1 MRSKLNIAFL
11 WIFVFLLGGV
21 AGAVSDYLYRAKK
34 PVAVA
39 PATPPKPQDIIDGM
53 ARELRL
59 DNQQKES
66 LKAIF
71 TQSGQ
76 RYRAL
81 RQQYRPKWDE
91 IRNDSDEQIKAMLR
105 PDQKASF
112 EAFLKKVYSRPPG
125 SPPPPTKNN

>member
-1 MRSKLNIAFL
+1 MRSKLSIAFL

-39 PATPPKPQDIIDGM
+39 PAAPPKPQDIIDGM
-53 ARELRL
+53 ARELRM

-71 TQSGQ
+71 EQSGQ

-81 RQQYRPKWDE
+81 RQQYRPQWDE
-91 IRNDSDEQIKAMLR
+91 IRNDTDEQIKGILR
-105 PDQKASF
+105 PDQKERF
-112 EAFLKKVYSRPPG
+112 EDFLKKAYSKPPG
-125 SPPPPTKNN
+125 SPPPNKNN

>member
-1 MRSKLNIAFL
+1 MRSKLSIAFL
-11 WIFVFLLGGV
+11 WIFVFFLGGV

-34 PVAVA
+34 PAAVA
-39 PATPPKPQDIIDGM
+39 PAAPPTLQDIIDGM
-53 ARELRL
+53 ARELKL

-66 LKAIF
+66 LRSIF

-81 RQQYRPKWDE
+81 RQQYRPQWE
-91 IRNDSDEQIKAMLR
+91 AIRNDSDEQIKAMLH

-125 SPPPPTKNN
+125 PPSPPRNN

>member
-1 MRSKLNIAFL
+1 MRSKLSIAFL
-11 WIFVFLLGGV
+11 WILVFLLGGV

-39 PATPPKPQDIIDGM
+39 PAAPPKPQDIIDGM

-71 TQSGQ
+71 DQSGQ

-81 RQQYRPKWDE
+81 RQQYRPQWDE
-91 IRNDSDEQIKAMLR
+91 IRNDTDEQIKGILH
-105 PDQKASF
+105 PDQKDRF
-112 EAFLKKVYSRPPG
+112 EDFLKKAYSKATG
-125 SPPPPTKNN
+125 LASPQ